1 MAPTTITDADGRVVQ
16 VGEGR
21 SVIGKVTAVNAVTG
35 IVTLELSDAYFTLE
49 SQRTSITVPA
59 YNCREGRINPLIS

>member
-1 MAPTTITDADGRVVQ
+1 MAPTTITDADGRLVM

-21 SVIGKVTAVNAVTG
+21 AVSGKVTAVNAVTG
-35 IVTLELSDAYFTLE
+35 VVTLELSDAYFTLE

-59 YNCREGRINPLIS
+59 YNLREGRNTAS